1 MPRPKLHYAW
11 IVAATTFLVLIVTA
25 AIRSTPG
32 VLIVPLE
39 HAFGWKVS
47 AISLAISINILL
59 YGLMGPFA
67 AGIVNRYGVRRV
79 LAGAY
84 LLMAAGIAL
93 SFTMTKPWQLA
104 LYWGVLVG
112 AGTGMGAI
120 VLGASV
126 VNRWFHARRGLV
138 LGALTASS
146 ATGQLL
152 FLPLLAH
159 LAETRGWRAP
169 GYALLGVIVLMI
181 PLVVLLMRDDPA
193 DVGLRSYGWPENEPA
208 PAARL
213 KAGLHAP
220 GNPFADA
227 ISALMLGIRHP
238 GFWLLAGSFFV
249 CGASTNG
256 LIGTHLIPA
265 CVDHGMT
272 EVQGAGLLALMG
284 LFDLVGTTASGWL
297 SDRYSNRMLLAV
309 YYGFRGLALLFLP
322 SAFDPQTHKLSIFA
336 IFYGLDWIATV
347 PPTVALA
354 AEMFGRDKA
363 PVIFGWVVVAH
374 QIGAACATTV
384 AGFIRSTLGSYDLAF
399 VLSGTIC
406 VATAI
411 AVLTVGRRREGLSPL
426 PFALSDS

>member
-84 LLMAAGIAL
+84 VLMAAGIAL

-169 GYALLGVIVLMI
+169 GFALLGVIVLMI

-193 DVGLRSYGWPENEPA
+193 DVGLRPYGWPDDEPA
-208 PAARL
+208 PAA
-213 KAGLHAP
+213 KK
-220 GNPFADA
+220 GNPFSDA
-227 ISALMLGIRHP
+227 IGALRLGIRHP

-284 LFDLVGTTASGWL
+284 IFDLVGTTASGWL
-297 SDRYSNRMLLAV
+297 SDRYNNRVLLAV

-322 SAFDPQTHKLSIFA
+322 TAFDPHTHKLSLFA
-336 IFYGLDWIATV
+336 VFYGLDWIATV

-384 AGFIRSTLGSYDLAF
+384 AGFIRSTLGTYDLAF

-406 VATAI
+406 VATSI
-411 AVLTVGRRREGLSPL
+411 AVLMVGRERR
-426 PFALSDS
+426 PFALRPSPS